1 MRFATSPKLSS
12 LSSSKEVGVPE
23 MVEVSK
29 RAPAADDF
37 CEDCGYEPELK
48 RTLGSFQ
55 VFAVSFAFISVAV
68 GIFATYN
75 DVLKNAGPAGIWL
88 WPIIAVGQ
96 TLIALVIAQ
105 FAARIPLSGSS
116 YQWASRL
123 ANPTIGWLFGW
134 LSFCYL
140 AAGVV
145 TVADAMAS
153 TALMPLF
160 GMQPDENTA
169 RVITLV
175 VLVIQAV
182 LVVLSTRLVGLIT
195 SAAVGLELVI
205 VVVLTIGLFVAVAVT
220 GNGAVGNLT
229 SRGITEGA
237 SDYFAIGGGL
247 MAAMI
252 MGIATLVGFDSA
264 ANMAEEAKDPFRSV
278 PRAIVGS
285 VVAAAVLGMVFVI
298 ALTIAIKDIPLA
310 SATDTPVALILRDQL
325 GPVMERSL
333 LVAIV
338 FAFFGAGLV
347 NLATCAR
354 VVFAMSRDLRF
365 PAHQLMRRVDP
376 RTRTPIPAT
385 ILIVIVG
392 FVLMGVLRGG
402 ALLKLLTVGGLI
414 GAVLYGAIIVLY
426 LGVRKRLGR
435 QEDAFDLGRFEMP
448 VAIGALVWSVLVV
461 FVLVSPPEA
470 LNAVLISIGLLVAGG
485 VYLAYLSMFNRAV
498 LETEP
503 GEVDVIKH

>member
-1 MRFATSPKLSS
+1 VVKPTADVK
-12 LSSSKEVGVPE
+12 V
-23 MVEVSK
+23 
-29 RAPAADDF
+29 ADDF
-37 CEDCGYEPELK
+37 SEDYGYRPELK

-68 GIFATYN
+68 GIFGTYD
-75 DVLKNAGPAGIWL
+75 DVLQNAGPAGIWL

-123 ANPTIGWLFGW
+123 ANPKIGWLFGW
-134 LSFCYL
+134 LSFSYL
-140 AAGVV
+140 AIGVV
-145 TVADAMAS
+145 TVDNALAS
-153 TALMPLF
+153 SALMPLF
-160 GMQPDENTA
+160 GMPQNENTA
-169 RVITLV
+169 RVLTLV

-205 VVVLTIGLFVAVAVT
+205 VVVLTVALFVAVAVT
-220 GNGAVGNLT
+220 GDGAISNLT
-229 SRGITEGA
+229 SRGITDGA
-237 SDYFAIGGGL
+237 PDYFAVGGGL

-252 MGIATLVGFDSA
+252 MGIATLVGFDAA

-298 ALTIAIKDIPLA
+298 ALTIAIKDIPRA
-310 SATDTPVALILRDQL
+310 SATDSPVALILRDQL
-325 GPVMERSL
+325 GVVMERSL

-338 FAFFGAGLV
+338 FAFFSAGLV
-347 NLATCAR
+347 TLATCAR
-354 VVFAMSRDLRF
+354 MVFAMSRDSRF
-365 PAHQLMRRVDP
+365 PAHQLMRRVNP

-385 ILIVIVG
+385 ILIVVVG
-392 FVLMGVLRGG
+392 FVLMGALPGG
-402 ALLKLLTVGGLI
+402 ALLEMLTVGGLT

-426 LGVRKRLGR
+426 LAVRKRLGH
-435 QEDAFDLGRFEMP
+435 QENAFDLGRFDIP
-448 VAIGALVWSVLVV
+448 VAIGALVWSALVV
-461 FVLVSPPEA
+461 FVLVSPREA
-470 LNAVLISIGLLVAGG
+470 LTAVLISVGVLLAGG
-485 VYLAYLSMFNRAV
+485 MYFVYLLIFNREV
-498 LETEP
+498 METEP
-503 GEVDVIKH
+503 GEVDVVKH

>member
-1 MRFATSPKLSS
+1 VVK
-12 LSSSKEVGVPE
+12 
-23 MVEVSK
+23 
-29 RAPAADDF
+29 PARDVKVADDF
-37 CEDCGYEPELK
+37 SEESGYQPELK

-68 GIFATYN
+68 GIFGTYD
-75 DVLKNAGPAGIWL
+75 DVLQNAGPAGIWL

-123 ANPTIGWLFGW
+123 ASPKIGWLFGW
-134 LSFCYL
+134 LGFSYL
-140 AAGVV
+140 AIGVV
-145 TVADAMAS
+145 AADNAMAS

-160 GMQPDENTA
+160 DMQPDENTA
-169 RVITLV
+169 RVITVV

-182 LVVLSTRLVGLIT
+182 LVVLSTRIVGLIT

-205 VVVLTIGLFVAVAVT
+205 VVVLTVALFVAVAVT
-220 GNGAVGNLT
+220 GHGAVSNLT
-229 SRGITEGA
+229 SRGIAEGA
-237 SDYFAIGGGL
+237 PDYFAIGGGL
-247 MAAMI
+247 MGATI

-298 ALTIAIKDIPLA
+298 ALTIAIRDIPRA
-310 SATDTPVALILRDQL
+310 SATDSPVALILRDQL
-325 GPVMERSL
+325 GPVMERPL

-338 FAFFGAGLV
+338 FAFFSAGLV
-347 NLATCAR
+347 TLATCAR
-354 VVFAMSRDLRF
+354 MVFAMSRDSRF
-365 PAHQLMRRVDP
+365 PAHQLMRRVNP
-376 RTRTPIPAT
+376 RTQTPIPAT
-385 ILIVIVG
+385 ILIVVVG
-392 FVLMGVLRGG
+392 IVLMAALPGG
-402 ALLKLLTVGGLI
+402 ALLNMLTVGGLI

-435 QEDAFDLGRFEMP
+435 HENAFDLGRFDMP
-448 VAIGALVWSVLVV
+448 VAIGALVWSVFVV
-461 FVLVSPPEA
+461 FVLVSPRGA
-470 LNAVLISIGLLVAGG
+470 FTAVLISVGVLVAGG
-485 VYLAYLSMFNRAV
+485 MYLAYMLMFNREV

-503 GEVDVIKH
+503 GEVDVVTH

>member
-1 MRFATSPKLSS
+1 MTA
-12 LSSSKEVGVPE
+12 ENVVD
-23 MVEVSK
+23 
-29 RAPAADDF
+29 AAHADDE
-37 CEDCGYEPELK
+37 CRDCGYEPELK

-55 VFAVSFAFISVAV
+55 VFAISFAFISVAV
-68 GIFATYN
+68 GIFGTYD
-75 DVLKNAGPAGIWL
+75 DVLQNAGPAGIWL

-123 ANPTIGWLFGW
+123 ANPKIGWLFGW
-134 LSFCYL
+134 LGFCYL
-140 AAGVV
+140 AIGVV
-145 TVADAMAS
+145 AADNALAS

-169 RVITLV
+169 RVFTLV

-182 LVVLSTRLVGLIT
+182 LVALSTHLVGLIT

-205 VVVLTIGLFVAVAVT
+205 VVVLTIALFVAVAVT
-220 GNGAVGNLT
+220 GDGSVSNLT

-237 SDYFAIGGGL
+237 PNYFAIGGGL

-252 MGIATLVGFDSA
+252 MGIATLVGFDAA

-298 ALTIAIKDIPLA
+298 ALTIAIKDIPRA
-310 SATDTPVALILRDQL
+310 TATDSPVALILRDQL
-325 GPVMERSL
+325 GPVMERTL

-347 NLATCAR
+347 TLATCAR
-354 VVFAMSRDLRF
+354 MVFAMSRDSRF
-365 PAHQLMRRVDP
+365 PAHQLMRRVNP
-376 RTRTPIPAT
+376 RTQTPIPAT
-385 ILIVIVG
+385 ILIVVVG
-392 FVLMGVLRGG
+392 FVLMGALPGG
-402 ALLKLLTVGGLI
+402 ALLKMLTVGGLI

-435 QEDAFDLGRFEMP
+435 QEDAFDLGRFDMP
-448 VAIGALVWSVLVV
+448 VAIGALVWSGVVV

-470 LNAVLISIGLLVAGG
+470 LTAVLISVGVVVAGG
-485 VYLAYLSMFNRAV
+485 MYLAYLLMFNREI
-498 LETEP
+498 LETVPE
-503 GEVDVIKH
+503 EVDVFKH

>member
-1 MRFATSPKLSS
+1 MT
-12 LSSSKEVGVPE
+12 
-23 MVEVSK
+23 EVST
-29 RAPAADDF
+29 RAQVTDDF
-37 CEDCGYEPELK
+37 CEECGYQPELK

-55 VFAVSFAFISVAV
+55 MFAVSFAFISVAV
-68 GIFATYN
+68 GIFGTYD
-75 DVLKNAGPAGIWL
+75 DVLQNAGPAGIWL

-123 ANPTIGWLFGW
+123 ANPKIGWLFGW

-145 TVADAMAS
+145 TVDNAMAS

-160 GMQPDENTA
+160 GMQTDENTA

-205 VVVLTIGLFVAVAVT
+205 VVVMTVGLFVAVAVT
-220 GNGAVGNLT
+220 GDGAVSNLT

-237 SDYFAIGGGL
+237 PDYFAIGGGL

-252 MGIATLVGFDSA
+252 MGIATLVGFDAA

-298 ALTIAIKDIPLA
+298 ALTIAIKDIPRA
-310 SATDTPVALILRDQL
+310 SATDSPVALILRDQL

-347 NLATCAR
+347 TLTTCAR
-354 VVFAMSRDLRF
+354 MVFAMSRDSRF
-365 PAHQLMRRVDP
+365 PAHQLMRRVNP

-385 ILIVIVG
+385 ILIVVVG
-392 FVLMGVLRGG
+392 FVLMGALSGG

-435 QEDAFDLGRFEMP
+435 QENAFDLGRFDMP

-461 FVLVSPPEA
+461 FVLASPPEA
-470 LNAVLISIGLLVAGG
+470 LTAVLISVGVLVAGG
-485 VYLAYLSMFNRAV
+485 VYLAYLLMFNREV

-503 GEVDVIKH
+503 GDIKVFEH

>member
-1 MRFATSPKLSS
+1 MTAENVVDAAS
-12 LSSSKEVGVPE
+12 
-23 MVEVSK
+23 
-29 RAPAADDF
+29 ADDE
-37 CEDCGYEPELK
+37 CRDCGYEPELK

-55 VFAVSFAFISVAV
+55 VFAISFAFISVAV
-68 GIFATYN
+68 GIFGTYD
-75 DVLKNAGPAGIWL
+75 DVLQNAGPAGIWL

-123 ANPTIGWLFGW
+123 ANPKIGWLFGW
-134 LSFCYL
+134 LGFCYL
-140 AAGVV
+140 AIGVV
-145 TVADAMAS
+145 AADNALAS

-169 RVITLV
+169 RVFTLV

-182 LVVLSTRLVGLIT
+182 LVALSTHLVGLIT

-205 VVVLTIGLFVAVAVT
+205 VVVLTIALFVAVAVT
-220 GNGAVGNLT
+220 GDGSVSNLT

-237 SDYFAIGGGL
+237 PNYFAIGGGL

-252 MGIATLVGFDSA
+252 MGIATLVGFDAA

-298 ALTIAIKDIPLA
+298 ALTIAIKDIPRA
-310 SATDTPVALILRDQL
+310 SATDSPVALILRDQL
-325 GPVMERSL
+325 GPVMERLL

-347 NLATCAR
+347 TLATCAR
-354 VVFAMSRDLRF
+354 MVFAMSRDSRF
-365 PAHQLMRRVDP
+365 PAHQLMRRVNP
-376 RTRTPIPAT
+376 RTQTPIPAT
-385 ILIVIVG
+385 ILIVVVG
-392 FVLMGVLRGG
+392 FVLMGALPGG
-402 ALLKLLTVGGLI
+402 ALLKMLTVGGLI

-435 QEDAFDLGRFEMP
+435 QEDAFDLGRFDMP
-448 VAIGALVWSVLVV
+448 VAIGALVWSGVVV

-470 LNAVLISIGLLVAGG
+470 LTAVLISVGVVVAGG
-485 VYLAYLSMFNRAV
+485 MYLAYLLMFNREI
-498 LETEP
+498 LETVPE
-503 GEVDVIKH
+503 EVDVFKH

>member
-1 MRFATSPKLSS
+1 MQ
-12 LSSSKEVGVPE
+12 EVTHA
-23 MVEVSK
+23 
-29 RAPAADDF
+29 APS
-37 CEDCGYEPELK
+37 EDGSAELGGYRQELK
-48 RTLGSFQ
+48 RTLGPFQ
-55 VFAVSFAFISVAV
+55 VFAISFAFISVAV
-68 GIFATYN
+68 GIFGTYD

-88 WPIIAVGQ
+88 WPIVAVGQ

-123 ANPTIGWLFGW
+123 ANPRIGWLFGW

-145 TVADAMAS
+145 TVDNAMAS

-160 GMQPDENTA
+160 GIQPDENTA

-175 VLVIQAV
+175 ALVIQAV

-205 VVVLTIGLFVAVAVT
+205 VVVLTLGLFVAVAVS
-220 GNGAVGNLT
+220 GDGAVSNLT
-229 SRGITEGA
+229 SRGIAEGA
-237 SDYFAIGGGL
+237 PDYFAIGGGL

-252 MGIATLVGFDSA
+252 MGIATLVGFDAA

-285 VVAAAVLGMVFVI
+285 VVAAAVLGMMFVI
-298 ALTIAIKDIPLA
+298 ALTIAIKDIPRA
-310 SATDTPVALILRDQL
+310 SATNSPVALIMSDQL
-325 GPVMERSL
+325 GPVVERSL

-347 NLATCAR
+347 TLVTCAR
-354 VVFAMSRDLRF
+354 MVFAMSRDSRF
-365 PAHQLMRRVDP
+365 PGHQLMRRVNP
-376 RTRTPIPAT
+376 RTQTPIPAT
-385 ILIVIVG
+385 ILIVVVG
-392 FVLMGVLRGG
+392 FVLMGALSGG

-435 QEDAFDLGRFEMP
+435 QKDAFDLGRFDVP
-448 VAIGALVWSVLVV
+448 VAIGALVWSLLVV

-470 LNAVLISIGLLVAGG
+470 LAAVLISVGVLVAGG
-485 VYLAYLSMFNRAV
+485 GYLAYLLMFNREV

-503 GEVDVIKH
+503 RDTKVVGH

>member
-1 MRFATSPKLSS
+1 
-12 LSSSKEVGVPE
+12 
-23 MVEVSK
+23 
-29 RAPAADDF
+29 
-37 CEDCGYEPELK
+37 
-48 RTLGSFQ
+48 

-123 ANPTIGWLFGW
+123 ANPKIGWLFGW

-145 TVADAMAS
+145 TVANAMAS

-160 GMQPDENTA
+160 GMEPDENTA

-175 VLVIQAV
+175 VLVVQAV

-205 VVVLTIGLFVAVAVT
+205 VVVLTIGLFVAVAVS
-220 GNGAVGNLT
+220 GDGAVSNLT

-237 SDYFAIGGGL
+237 ADYFAIGGGL
-247 MAAMI
+247 MAATI

-298 ALTIAIKDIPLA
+298 ALTIAIKDIPRA
-310 SATDTPVALILRDQL
+310 SATDSPVALILRDQL

-347 NLATCAR
+347 TLATCAR
-354 VVFAMSRDLRF
+354 MVFAMSRDSRF

-376 RTRTPIPAT
+376 RTQTPIPAT
-385 ILIVIVG
+385 ILIVVVG

-426 LGVRKRLGR
+426 LGVRKRLER

-470 LNAVLISIGLLVAGG
+470 LNAVLISVGLLAAGG
-485 VYLAYLSMFNRAV
+485 VYLAYLFMFNRKV

-503 GEVDVIKH
+503 GEVDVFKH